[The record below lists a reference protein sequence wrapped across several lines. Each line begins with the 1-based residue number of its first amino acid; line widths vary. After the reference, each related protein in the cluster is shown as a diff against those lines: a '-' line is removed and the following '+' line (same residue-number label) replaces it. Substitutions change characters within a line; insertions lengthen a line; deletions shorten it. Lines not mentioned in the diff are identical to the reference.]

1 MSYRAVLASLPADE
15 VARYR
20 AGDAAA
26 PLTVSRL
33 EECPHDLTAMEIQP
47 LGAVLA
53 EAIDVGQPLRND
65 GWHPLRAPVVVDP
78 ETVMAR
84 SMKLEQACRDAEPEL
99 RGMLAEL
106 LGTDID
112 KVRSV
117 YAHASSH
124 GEMVLSYLSAPD
136 SSPTPGRA
144 LIPTLVTA

>member
-1 MSYRAVLASLPADE
+1 MSYRAVLASLPANEID
-15 VARYR
+15 RYR

-47 LGAVLA
+47 LGSVLA

-65 GWHPLRAPVVVDP
+65 GWHPLRAPVVIDP

-84 SMKLEQACRDAEPEL
+84 SMKLEQAWRDAEPEL
-99 RGMLAEL
+99 GGMMAEL
-106 LGTDID
+106 LGADVD
-112 KVRSV
+112 KVRAIYS
-117 YAHASSH
+117 HASQN

-136 SSPTPGRA
+136 QPPAGHV
-144 LIPTLVTA
+144 LIPTLVAP